1 MKFLNYLALITS
13 VGIAGIAAYFSVL
26 GLATIF
32 AGAFIGI
39 VIMAGALE
47 FGKIITAAY
56 LHLFW
61 ERLNYQKWI
70 MALMVVVLM
79 LITSL
84 GIFGYLSK
92 AHSEQTGD
100 TAQAQSVVTRIDNL
114 IAREENKIET
124 YEGRISTL
132 GVATIDVSGSISQQ
146 EEIRDGAW
154 DRVQGDIDYAQGQIE
169 SLRGQIT
176 TLDSAV
182 NSLRDKGVEVITTD
196 EGGVFQGAETETIDY
211 VAQANTLF
219 EQQKEQREQIRADIK
234 VQTDNIDRYRRQA
247 QDTINDANAEIKRL
261 QQASTGDADEIIEK
275 TDEYNLLIDETYD
288 TIDELKLEKFD
299 SEQVILTLEREVGPI
314 KYIAEVIYG
323 QEDSVKYLDNAVR
336 WVIYM
341 LIFVFDPL
349 AVLLLI
355 SSVGQVARGRVE
367 EEEKKPPVIEQRY
380 VLQVPKSRLKNMD
393 SINKPINPQ
402 N

>member
-1 MKFLNYLALITS
+1 MKYLNYLALITS

-32 AGAFIGI
+32 AGAFLGI

-47 FGKIITAAY
+47 FGKIVTAAY

-61 ERLNYQKWI
+61 ERLNYQKWL
-70 MALMVVVLM
+70 MATMVVVLM

-132 GVATIDVSGSISQQ
+132 GVSTIDVSGSISQQ

-182 NSLRDKGVEVITTD
+182 NSLREKGVEVITVD
-196 EGGVFQGAETETIDY
+196 EGGVFQGAETETINY
-211 VAQANTLF
+211 VAQANELF
-219 EQQKEQREQIRADIK
+219 NQQSEQRQQIREDIAEQQS
-234 VQTDNIDRYRRQA
+234 NIDRYRKQA
-247 QDTINDANAEIKRL
+247 QDTIDGANAEIKRL
-261 QQASTGDADEIIEK
+261 QQASTGDADEIIAK
-275 TDEYNLLIDETYD
+275 TDEYNLLIDQTYD
-288 TIDELKLEKFD
+288 KIDELKLEKFD

-355 SSVGQVARGRVE
+355 SSIGQVYR
-367 EEEKKPPVIEQRY
+367 EEEKSRPIINEKRY
-380 VLQVPKSRLKNMD
+380 VLQVPKSRLKNVDM
-393 SINKPINPQ
+393 INTTRNP

>member
-1 MKFLNYLALITS
+1 MKYLNWLALVTS

-47 FGKIITAAY
+47 FGKIVTAAY

-61 ERLNYQKWI
+61 DRLNYQKWL
-70 MALMVVVLM
+70 MATMVFVLM

-100 TAQAQSVVTRIDNL
+100 TAQAQSIVSRIDSE
-114 IAREENKIET
+114 IAREENKIAT
-124 YEGRISTL
+124 YEERIGTL
-132 GVATIDVSGSISQQ
+132 GVAKIDVSGSISQQ
-146 EEIRDGAW
+146 EVIRDGAW

-169 SLRGQIT
+169 SLRTQLT

-182 NSLRDKGVEVITTD
+182 NDLREKGVEVITTD

-219 EQQKEQREQIRADIK
+219 DQHKEQRDQIRSDIEK
-234 VQTDNIDRYRRQA
+234 QQNNIDRYRQQA
-247 QDTINDANAEIKRL
+247 QDTINGANAEIKRL

-275 TDEYNLLIDETYD
+275 TDEYNLLIDQTYD
-288 TIDELKLEKFD
+288 KIDELKLEKFD

-355 SSVGQVARGRVE
+355 SSIGQVYR
-367 EEEKKPPVIEQRY
+367 EEEKSRPIINEKRY
-380 VLQVPKSRLKNMD
+380 VLQVPMTRIKNMD
-393 SINKPINPQ
+393 TINKTINPQ

>member
-1 MKFLNYLALITS
+1 MKYLNWLALVTS

-47 FGKIITAAY
+47 FGKIVTAAY

-61 ERLNYQKWI
+61 DRLNYQKWL
-70 MALMVVVLM
+70 MATMVFVLM

-100 TAQAQSVVTRIDNL
+100 TAQAQSIVSRIDSE
-114 IAREENKIET
+114 IAREENKIAT
-124 YEGRISTL
+124 YEERIGTL
-132 GVATIDVSGSISQQ
+132 GVAKIDVSGSISQQ
-146 EEIRDGAW
+146 EVIRDGAW

-169 SLRGQIT
+169 SLRTQLT

-182 NSLRDKGVEVITTD
+182 NDLREKGVEVITTD

-219 EQQKEQREQIRADIK
+219 DQQKEQRDQIRSDIEK
-234 VQTDNIDRYRRQA
+234 QQNNIDRYRQQA
-247 QDTINDANAEIKRL
+247 QDTINGANAEIKRL

-275 TDEYNLLIDETYD
+275 TDEYNLLIDQTYD
-288 TIDELKLEKFD
+288 KIDELKLEKFD

-314 KYIAEVIYG
+314 KYIAEVIYC

-355 SSVGQVARGRVE
+355 SSIGQVYR
-367 EEEKKPPVIEQRY
+367 EEEKSRPIINEKRY
-380 VLQVPKSRLKNMD
+380 VLQVPKTRIKNMD
-393 SINKPINPQ
+393 TINKTINPQ

>member
-299 SEQVILTLEREVGPI
+299 SEQIILTLEREVGPI

-380 VLQVPKSRLKNMD
+380 VLKVPKSRLKNMD

>member
-1 MKFLNYLALITS
+1 MKYLNYLALITS

-32 AGAFIGI
+32 AGAFMGI
-39 VIMAGALE
+39 VIMAGSLE

-61 ERLNYQKWI
+61 DKLNYQKWI

-100 TAQAQSVVTRIDNL
+100 TAQAQSIVSRIDNE
-114 IAREENKIET
+114 IAREENRIET
-124 YEGRISTL
+124 YEDRIGTL
-132 GVATIDVSGSISQQ
+132 GVAKVDVSGSISQQ

-154 DRVQGDIDYAQGQIE
+154 DRVQGDIDYAKGQIL
-169 SLRGQIT
+169 SLRGQLT

-182 NSLRDKGVEVITTD
+182 NDLRDKGVEVITTD
-196 EGGVFQGAETETIDY
+196 EGGVFQGATNETIDY
-211 VAQANTLF
+211 VAQANILF
-219 EQQKEQREQIRADIK
+219 GQQKEQREQIRNDIAGQ
-234 VQTDNIDRYRRQA
+234 QTNIDNYRAQA
-247 QDTINDANAEIKRL
+247 QTTINDANAEIKRL
-261 QQASTGDADEIIEK
+261 QQASTGDADEIITK
-275 TDEYNLLIDETYD
+275 TDEFNLLIDETYD

-380 VLQVPKSRLKNMD
+380 VLQVPKTRIKNMD
-393 SINKPINPQ
+393 NINKPV
-402 N
+402 

>member
-1 MKFLNYLALITS
+1 MKYLNYLALITS

-32 AGAFIGI
+32 AGAFMGI
-39 VIMAGALE
+39 VIMAGSLE

-61 ERLNYQKWI
+61 DKLNYQKWI

-100 TAQAQSVVTRIDNL
+100 TAQAQSIVSRIDNE

-124 YEGRISTL
+124 YEDRIGTL
-132 GVATIDVSGSISQQ
+132 GVAKVDVSGSISQQ

-154 DRVQGDIDYAQGQIE
+154 DRVQGDIDYAKGQIL
-169 SLRGQIT
+169 SLRGQLT

-182 NSLRDKGVEVITTD
+182 NDLRDKGVEVITTD

-211 VAQANTLF
+211 VAQANILF
-219 EQQKEQREQIRADIK
+219 GQQKEQREQIRNDIAGQ
-234 VQTDNIDRYRRQA
+234 QTNIDNYRAQA
-247 QDTINDANAEIKRL
+247 QTTINDANAEIKRL
-261 QQASTGDADEIIEK
+261 QQASTGDADEIIAK
-275 TDEYNLLIDETYD
+275 TDEFNLLIDETYD

-336 WVIYM
+336 WVIFM

-349 AVLLLI
+349 AVLLLV
-355 SSVGQVARGRVE
+355 SSLAMMTKQKE
-367 EEEKKPPVIEQRY
+367 IIEEKKPPVIEQRY
-380 VLQVPKSRLKNMD
+380 VLKVPKNRVQTVKTD
-393 SINKPINPQ
+393 K
-402 N
+402 

>member
-1 MKFLNYLALITS
+1 MKYLNWLALVTS

-47 FGKIITAAY
+47 FGKIVTAAY

-61 ERLNYQKWI
+61 DRLNYQKWL
-70 MALMVVVLM
+70 MATMVFVLM

-114 IAREENKIET
+114 IAREEAKIET

-132 GVATIDVSGSISQQ
+132 GVSTIDVSDSIEQQ
-146 EEIRDGAW
+146 EIIRDGAW

-169 SLRGQIT
+169 SLRGQLT

-182 NSLRDKGVEVITTD
+182 NNLREKGVEVITTD

-211 VAQANTLF
+211 VQQANELF
-219 EQQKEQREQIRADIK
+219 TQQTEQRQQIREDIA
-234 VQTDNIDRYRRQA
+234 VQQGNIDRYRQQA
-247 QDTINDANAEIKRL
+247 QNTIDGANAEIKRL

-275 TDEYNLLIDETYD
+275 TDEYNLLIDQTYD
-288 TIDELKLEKFD
+288 KIDELKLEKFD

-355 SSVGQVARGRVE
+355 SSIGQVYR
-367 EEEKKPPVIEQRY
+367 EEEKSRPIINEKRY
-380 VLQVPKSRLKNMD
+380 VLQVPKTRIKNMD
-393 SINKPINPQ
+393 TINKTINPQ

>member
-247 QDTINDANAEIKRL
+247 QETIDGANEEIKRL

>member
-1 MKFLNYLALITS
+1 MKYLNWLALVTS

-32 AGAFIGI
+32 AGAFMGI

-47 FGKIITAAY
+47 FGKIVTAAY

-61 ERLNYQKWI
+61 EKLNYQKWL
-70 MALMVVVLM
+70 MALMVFVLM

-100 TAQAQSVVTRIDNL
+100 TAQAQSIVSRIDNE
-114 IAREENKIET
+114 IAREENKIAT
-124 YEGRISTL
+124 YEERIGTL
-132 GVATIDVSGSISQQ
+132 GVAKIDVSGSISQQ
-146 EEIRDGAW
+146 EVIRDGSW

-169 SLRGQIT
+169 SLRTQLT

-182 NSLRDKGVEVITTD
+182 NDLREKGVEVITTD

-211 VAQANTLF
+211 VAQANVLF
-219 EQQKEQREQIRADIK
+219 DQQKEQRDQIRSDIDK
-234 VQTDNIDRYRRQA
+234 QQGNIDRYRQQA

-261 QQASTGDADEIIEK
+261 QQASTGDADEIIAK
-275 TDEYNLLIDETYD
+275 TDEYNLLIDDTYD
-288 TIDELKLEKFD
+288 IIDTLKLEKFD
-299 SEQVILTLEREVGPI
+299 SEQIILTLEREVGPI

-355 SSVGQVARGRVE
+355 SSIGQVYR
-367 EEEKKPPVIEQRY
+367 EEEKSRPIINEKRY
-380 VLQVPKSRLKNMD
+380 VLQVPKTRIKNMD
-393 SINKPINPQ
+393 SINKPVNPK